1 MNTSSNSE
9 KTSDITSPPT
19 ENHPFG
25 FGAGSGSRFDFFGS
39 GGMFGG
45 NNSQETGNNAEFSAF
60 NFTGLDSIN
69 RTGGNDLGGFGFNF
83 WERKWNIE
91 ISLCTY
97 DNGLKQIIMVSN
109 VHSIM
114 M

>member
-1 MNTSSNSE
+1 MSWTYFTFYYFFKKVGNSPAATITSPQMNTSSNSE

-25 FGAGSGSRFDFFGS
+25 FGAGSGTRFDFFGS

-45 NNSQETGNNAEFSAF
+45 SSQETGNGTDFPAF
-60 NFTGLDSIN
+60 NFTGLDSMN

-83 WERKWNIE
+83 
-91 ISLCTY
+91 
-97 DNGLKQIIMVSN
+97 
-109 VHSIM
+109 
-114 M
+114 